1 MPLPLS
7 GLLVVSLEQ
16 AVAAPMCTCRLAD
29 AGARVIK
36 VERPEG
42 DFARYYDKL
51 AVPHAARSTTRAAT
65 EPFAAGG
72 KRAAPASPLPFTG
85 EGQGGGRQNDSGGH
99 ARPLPNPPP
108 QAGEGADRASGER
121 KQTREAGE
129 GQSAYF
135 VWLNRGK
142 ESLVLDLARDDDKA
156 LLAAML
162 AKADVFVQ
170 NLKPGAIAKLGFPLP
185 ALRAAHPRLV
195 ICAIS
200 GYGEDGP
207 YAARKAYDMLV
218 QAESGLAS
226 VTGGP
231 EAPARVGVSVCDIAA
246 GMNAYEAILEALY
259 ARERTG
265 EGAAISISMFDAMAE
280 WMAVPLI
287 QYEGGAPPK
296 RIGLAHTSIAP
307 YGAFKTK
314 DGADILISI
323 QSDREWRVL
332 AEKVLGDKALAAD
345 PAFATNV
352 ARIAR
357 RAETD
362 ARVAA
367 LFGATDEAALTR
379 KLADNAIAFAR
390 VNETSDLAVHPQ
402 LRRIEIGTPSGAVS
416 YPAPP
421 ARSDA
426 APRRYGAVP
435 SLGEHSAKI
444 RAEFMPGATRPLE

>member
-51 AVPHAARSTTRAAT
+51 AKSR
-65 EPFAAGG
+65 
-72 KRAAPASPLPFTG
+72 
-85 EGQGGGRQNDSGGH
+85 DGH
-99 ARPLPNPPP
+99 
-108 QAGEGADRASGER
+108 
-121 KQTREAGE
+121 GE

-142 ESLVLDLARDDDKA
+142 ESLMLDLAREEDKA
-156 LLAAML
+156 LLAAII

-170 NLKPGAIAKLGFPLP
+170 NLKPGAVAKLGFPL
-185 ALRAAHPRLV
+185 AQLRRAHPRLV
-195 ICAIS
+195 ICSIS
-200 GYGEDGP
+200 GYGEEGP

-226 VTGGP
+226 ITGGP

-246 GMNAYEAILEALY
+246 GMNAYEAILEALFS
-259 ARERTG
+259 RERTS

-332 AEKVLGDKALAAD
+332 AKEVLGDAALAAD

-352 ARIAR
+352 DRIKR
-357 RAETD
+357 RAKTD

-367 LFGATDEAALTR
+367 VFGPREEAAR
-379 KLADNAIAFAR
+379 RQKLAGAGIAFAR
-390 VNETSDLAVHPQ
+390 VNDVADLAVHPQ
-402 LRRIEIGTPSGAVS
+402 LRRIEIGTPSGAVTC
-416 YPAPP
+416 PAPP
-421 ARSDA
+421 ARNDG
-426 APRRYGAVP
+426 APRHYGAVP
-435 SLGEHSAKI
+435 SLGEHTAKI
-444 RAEFMPGATRPLE
+444 RAEFMPEAKCSGN